1 MSNLNE
7 SNKKKFSKDA
17 FALFNLDK
25 LSKRD
30 LKTAD
35 QIQQHTVDGYLESRS
50 IDRAVHLLLN
60 GDEMQILNIIEN
72 IPNLLKE
79 DIMGCLQR
87 VIPRL
92 HQVLLYGCTEYHMS
106 ACSSVQSIAQ
116 QKIISPEQF
125 TKAFLQNIIT
135 SIDSK
140 DTVAGEAWLSTLVK
154 IIDIVP
160 SKILETQ
167 VLPIFI
173 KKTENSRPVKVRLT
187 SCKGLGRLATIL
199 PNQIAIKSVLPVI
212 ISLCQDASA
221 EIRSSI
227 CRELPKTGKFLSSD
241 NSNLIGCLIVL
252 SKDEEN
258 SVREA
263 TIQTVSQILQ
273 FIPEPILKS
282 TIIPLIKNM
291 FEKSIHNEDPNIT
304 EVARTIG
311 LYCFNLKDYLF
322 DGDKV
327 WFLSRYIYL
336 SQLSI
341 NTRRKTD
348 KFAFV
353 ESTEEEIIINRLER
367 CRQQCAYNFP
377 AMVVFASNLGQQL
390 TLLETVLKKFSC
402 DPFYLVRKSI
412 ASGIHELIKLQ
423 SKWLPLLKDVFIKFL
438 QRENE
443 MVIEGL
449 IPNVREILSTLKGH
463 CSGLFGSEKIDCWKE
478 ITQALLDCEQMLL
491 KSLNWRLHCDFI
503 YQLNNLP
510 KQFPYEYINQY
521 FVPFL
526 SERIINTRSVPSR
539 MASVKVFLIIMIDE
553 SQIRQ
558 REKLKNKILELC
570 NSSDFYSR
578 ITFVRAMSILLE
590 LSVKIFKTF
599 FFLDLINMT
608 GDKVPN
614 IRLETCKMIPKL
626 KAISLDPFDR
636 KSLAAVEY
644 SIEKL
649 KFEKDKDVLDQIK
662 IMKVA
667 LDALE
672 NMKIEGLKK
681 DLLDTGMVVSPE
693 RKVTLPKNTDRG
705 KGPPAKLP
713 QSNQP
718 ATTNKKNP
726 LNRRKTDS

>member
-558 REKLKNKILELC
+558 REKLKNKIL
-570 NSSDFYSR
+570 
-578 ITFVRAMSILLE
+578 
-590 LSVKIFKTF
+590 
-599 FFLDLINMT
+599 